1 MGYTIGL
8 HVTVREDEIIVTL
21 PGTWFMAVYRKSVGY
36 QELVATQVGDDKRTA
51 LKKADFLVRASR
63 VAKEKARE
71 LGWIVCGLGARRAI
85 QNSIRIRFATIDDFI
100 FAHSAF
106 PTPEQNAVFLGPD
119 TYRFIRLL
127 RAALVDVP
135 PSRPLRLIDK

>member
-1 MGYTIGL
+1 LGYPIGL

-36 QELVATQVGDDKRTA
+36 QELVATQGGDDKRTA

-71 LGWIVCGLGARRAI
+71 LGWIV
-85 QNSIRIRFATIDDFI
+85 
-100 FAHSAF
+100 
-106 PTPEQNAVFLGPD
+106 
-119 TYRFIRLL
+119 
-127 RAALVDVP
+127 
-135 PSRPLRLIDK
+135 